1 MFVASDV
8 HVVTLCANVNVTRV
22 HVHLSL
28 VNYSLPLMHCC
39 SFLIQVTTTT
49 ISY

>member
-1 MFVASDV
+1 
-8 HVVTLCANVNVTRV
+8 
-22 HVHLSL
+22 LSL